1 MRRLAIAMGL
11 ALGVLSASASAE
23 IINLP
28 VFEKLDHEVALQAGT
43 WQITPVKEK
52 ETPGANYTAYNVWGF
67 SRGCTDGLNCTNGY
81 RWAYELVDGA
91 DNVISSFNTS
101 ASALGFGNTESA
113 ETAFDIAR
121 DAGPFTF
128 TLETAQTLRF
138 IYSDSR
144 YDDNVGG
151 VSLDLSLLQSPP
163 PSGVP
168 TPGTALL
175 LGLGLAALAGGAAR
189 RRTPVR
195 A

>member
-28 VFEKLDHEVALQAGT
+28 VFEKLDHEVALQPGT
-43 WQITPVKEK
+43 WQITPVQKEK
-52 ETPGANYTAYNVWGF
+52 TPGAEYIAYSVWA
-67 SRGCTDGLNCTNGY
+67 SSTGCDNDGLHCEHGF
-81 RWAYELVDGA
+81 RWAYSLRDGVG
-91 DNVISSFNTS
+91 NVVSSFNTVD
-101 ASALGFGNTESA
+101 LVGNTLSDDMA
-113 ETAFDIAR
+113 FATASE
-121 DAGPFTF
+121 AGPFTF
-128 TLETAQTLRF
+128 TIDTAQSLYF
-138 IYSDSR
+138 HFSDSI
-144 YDDNVGG
+144 YGDNRGG